1 MVAVAVVLGI
11 FLTFAALVIL
21 ALAAYLRAEDARR
34 VNRIL
39 LKRVDALEKHLGI
52 VRPAPAAPA
61 AAAPA
66 ARAAAGGPSLEERI
80 ALVWFARIGA
90 VTLVLGAAFLF
101 LYDPGGAAVSRPGR
115 VGAGILA
122 GLGTLAFAEL
132 SRKSTRSLYNHV
144 VCGTGLAMLFAS
156 AFASHA
162 LYRLV
167 PAGVAFAAV
176 GAIALLGGA
185 LAVRYRGE
193 AALVLSLAGALL
205 APRLL
210 WPDAPAAAL
219 FAWVLAASGLS
230 SWVAVR
236 MGFRF
241 ALWIST
247 LGAFTWA
254 GVWFVR
260 SFDARPPG
268 PEIPAGGRHHSL
280 SARIGPL
287 LFAAAF
293 VAEWLLIQGRARRA
307 ERMAPRAFLVAALL
321 LGHALFAGLLHESPA
336 SLALAFAGL
345 ALVSALLLAKER
357 LLGWLV
363 APLLVGFFT
372 LGGATAS
379 PGAGAAAS
387 FAGLVAWSGAVVFG
401 YLRAPPEAT
410 LGPRGSGLFTGS
422 AAIAFLMLAGQI
434 LAPHHPRVFGA
445 VVVVW
450 SVAIALLAAARDW
463 PILLASTATVG
474 LFGLLGAAAPI
485 AGTGERALAAIG
497 AAWALVYV
505 VGVVLRERVRHE
517 DPGWV
522 AVAVAAG
529 AAVGACIVGLVLT
542 VPGDGSF
549 RAAIFAAMAAAQL
562 GAGLVQRDRAPRRA
576 AGPFALSVALFAG
589 AASLFLP
596 GAGAT
601 LAWALFA
608 TLLVVSGFARGSS
621 LVRSLGL
628 GLFAA
633 TLVKLALWDV
643 WTLPRAYQVPVF
655 LAVGA
660 LLLAASYLYA
670 RRGGKLRELWNKGE
684 AAPRVQGAPPPLEE
698 PPAQETQAGGD

>member
-11 FLTFAALVIL
+11 FLTFAAIVIL

-39 LKRVDALEKHLGI
+39 LKRIDALEKHLGI
-52 VRPAPAAPA
+52 ARPPTAAP

-66 ARAAAGGPSLEERI
+66 ARVAAGGPSLEERI

-115 VGAGILA
+115 VGAGVLA
-122 GLGTLAFAEL
+122 GLGALAFAEM
-132 SRKSTRSLYNHV
+132 SRKSTRPLYNQV
-144 VCGTGLAMLFAS
+144 ICGTGLAMLLAS

-185 LAVRYRGE
+185 LSMRYRGE

-210 WPDAPAAAL
+210 WADAPAAAM
-219 FAWVLAASGLS
+219 FAWVLAASGLAA
-230 SWVAVR
+230 WVAVR
-236 MGFRF
+236 MAFRF
-241 ALWIST
+241 TLWISM
-247 LGAFTWA
+247 LGAFAWA

-268 PEIPAGGRHHSL
+268 PEIAAGGRDHPL
-280 SARIGPL
+280 PARIGPL
-287 LFAAAF
+287 LFAAVF
-293 VAEWLLIQGRARRA
+293 VAEWLWIQGRARRV
-307 ERMAPRAFLVAALL
+307 EKVAPRAFLVAALI
-321 LGHALFAGLLHESPA
+321 LGHALFAALLHESPA
-336 SLALAFAGL
+336 LLALVFAGL
-345 ALVSALLLAKER
+345 GLVSARVLARER
-357 LLGWLV
+357 LLGFLA
-363 APLLVGFFT
+363 APLLLGFFS
-372 LGGATAS
+372 LGGAIGS
-379 PGAGAAAS
+379 PGVDPVAA
-387 FAGLVAWSGAVVFG
+387 FGGLVAWAGAVVFG
-401 YLRAPPEAT
+401 YLRAPAEAA
-410 LGPRGSGLFTGS
+410 LGPRGSGIFTGG

-434 LAPHHPRVFGA
+434 LAPHHPLLFGA
-445 VVVVW
+445 VVVAW
-450 SVAIALLAAARDW
+450 SAAIALLAAVRGW
-463 PILLASTATVG
+463 PVLLGSTAAVG
-474 LFGLLGAAAPI
+474 LLGLLGAGAPI
-485 AGTGERALAAIG
+485 AGTGARGLALMG
-497 AAWALVYV
+497 GLWALVYV
-505 VGVVLRERVRHE
+505 VGVVLRVRRRGE
-517 DPGWV
+517 DPGQV

-529 AAVGACIVGLVLT
+529 AAVGACVVALVLT
-542 VPGDGSF
+542 VDADRAF
-549 RAAIFAAMAAAQL
+549 RAALFALAAAAQL
-562 GAGLVQRDRAPRRA
+562 GMGLVLRDRAPRRA
-576 AGPFALSVALFAG
+576 AGLLALAVALFAG
-589 AASLFLP
+589 SAALLIP

-601 LAWALFA
+601 LAWALVA
-608 TLLVVSGFARGSS
+608 TLLVVAGFAGRSS

-670 RRGGKLRELWNKGE
+670 RRGGKLRELWKEGE
-684 AAPRVQGAPPPLEE
+684 APPAEE